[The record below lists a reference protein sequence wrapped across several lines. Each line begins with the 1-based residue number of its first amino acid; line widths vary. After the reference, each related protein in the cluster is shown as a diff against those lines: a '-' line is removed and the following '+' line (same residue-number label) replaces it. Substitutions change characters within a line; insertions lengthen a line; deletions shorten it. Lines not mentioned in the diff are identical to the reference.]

1 MSLKTQQKNGN
12 RYMAFKMD
20 INKSVYISLTTIP
33 FQPITG
39 STWISLFCHGEHLLC
54 ICMQHFILVMCRIS
68 VKSVAYRHK
77 AAFLCESTASRWLHK
92 ELEYV
97 KRHSVTTPEDFWVL
111 WVLSYCCLGRVWI
124 PYWKWPLKLPF
135 LGFYL
140 RSKLSRSHVATQVST
155 ISFGLYMQ
163 TAHPLNLY

>member
-39 STWISLFCHGEHLLC
+39 STGISLFCHGEHLLC

-97 KRHSVTTPEDFWVL
+97 KRHSVTTPEDFWVSGYCL
-111 WVLSYCCLGRVWI
+111 IVVLVVYGFLIRSGHLNSRFWASTYVQNSRV
-124 PYWKWPLKLPF
+124 
-135 LGFYL
+135 
-140 RSKLSRSHVATQVST
+140 HT
-155 ISFGLYMQ
+155 
-163 TAHPLNLY
+163 